1 MHAKD
6 YETCDTE
13 TFKMLKKQYFK
24 KKPTCRVTFYT
35 PSAIEAE
42 TIFLVGD
49 FNDWDEEATLMDKL
63 KDGRFKMVLDLEKDR
78 EYQFRYLVN
87 GSEWHND
94 WEADKYV
101 PNPYTGDNSVVVT

>member
-1 MHAKD
+1 
-6 YETCDTE
+6 
-13 TFKMLKKQYFK
+13 MLKKQVLK
-24 KKPTCRVTFYT
+24 TKEVCKVTFYT
-35 PSAIEAE
+35 PAAIEAE

-49 FNDWDEEATLMDKL
+49 FNDWDEQATPMEEM
-63 KDGRFKMVLDLEKDR
+63 KDGRFKMVLELEQDK

-101 PNPYTGDNSVVVT
+101 PNPYSGDNSVVIT